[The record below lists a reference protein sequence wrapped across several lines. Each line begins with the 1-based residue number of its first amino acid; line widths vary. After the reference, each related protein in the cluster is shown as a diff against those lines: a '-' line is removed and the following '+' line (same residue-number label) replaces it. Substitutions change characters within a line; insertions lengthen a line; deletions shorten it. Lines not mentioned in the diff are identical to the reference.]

1 MTVYRF
7 RLLKNLFIIF
17 LLICVSGC
25 AATVK
30 NAQKTENIHE
40 IPGGHWEC
48 LQGTED
54 AEIPITKPRFII
66 VPGDELSI
74 SVYRNEEL
82 NRRILIPPDGLI
94 FFPLVGEIDVVNMSP
109 GQIRKIITD
118 GLSEYIVDP
127 QVSVDPVVI
136 RSQKIFVLGEVN
148 RPGVFFIEG
157 QMALIE
163 ALSKAGGFTK
173 DAKSDKVLL
182 IRGDMAAPE
191 LQTFDVKSTLKR
203 GDLTQN
209 LYLQRGDI
217 LYVPPTYVSNVDRF
231 FKHLE
236 SIIRPVVLLEQ
247 GIVLY
252 PRVEDA
258 IKGESQENGPPPLV
272 ITPP

>member
-40 IPGGHWEC
+40 IPGGPSEG